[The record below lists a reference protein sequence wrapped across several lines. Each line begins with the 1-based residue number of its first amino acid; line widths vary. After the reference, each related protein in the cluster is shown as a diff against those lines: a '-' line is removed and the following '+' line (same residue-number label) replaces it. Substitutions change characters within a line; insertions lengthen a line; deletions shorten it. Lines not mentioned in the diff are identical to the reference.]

1 MSARPIRKY
10 VPFWMSILAT
20 LAAAT
25 FSMAGGFYLQVSAP
39 DAKEAEGAALLV
51 RAYGCITPED
61 AEVAAMAEGI
71 VQGER
76 RSIKLELTHRGA
88 GVYALRRQWPQEGTW
103 VLAINGAHKAKGMT
117 ASALVTLGPNGQI
130 QSKNK
135 GLDVHYSNRRLAKQD
150 IDSALSAAQR
160 VALR

>member
-1 MSARPIRKY
+1 MSERPIRKY
-10 VPFWMSILAT
+10 APFWMSILAA

-25 FSMAGGFYLQVSAP
+25 VSLAGGFYLQVAAP
-39 DAKEAEGAALLV
+39 DSKEAQGAVLLV
-51 RAYGCITPED
+51 RAYGCVTPED
-61 AEVAAMAEGI
+61 AELVATAEGI

-88 GVYALRRQWPQEGTW
+88 GVYAIRRQWPQEGVW
-103 VLAINGAHKAKGMT
+103 VLAINGAYKAKGMS
-117 ASALVTLGPNGQI
+117 ASALVTLSPSGQI
-130 QSKNK
+130 QSKDK
-135 GLDVHYSNRRLAKQD
+135 GVEVRYSPRRLAKQD